1 MTDPRAQLVADG
13 YDAMPDAWE
22 AFRAQVKSDPR
33 LEWLDELTR
42 RTPDGSRVVELGCG
56 NGTVETRELA
66 RRYQLTGVDLSE
78 AQLRRARKAVPGAEF
93 VCADLLSIEFEPESL
108 GAVASFYVFNH
119 VPRELLAGLFS
130 RIRTWLRPD
139 GHVLV
144 ALGCTDLPD
153 WRGDWLGVPMFFSS
167 YLPEKNTRIVETARL
182 QVVRDE
188 VVTIEEPE
196 GPVSF
201 QWILARR

>member
-1 MTDPRAQLVADG
+1 M
-13 YDAMPDAWE
+13 
-22 AFRAQVKSDPR
+22 
-33 LEWLDELTR
+33 
-42 RTPDGSRVVELGCG
+42 
-56 NGTVETRELA
+56 
-66 RRYQLTGVDLSE
+66 
-78 AQLRRARKAVPGAEF
+78 
-93 VCADLLSIEFEPESL
+93 
-108 GAVASFYVFNH
+108 
-119 VPRELLAGLFS
+119 
-130 RIRTWLRPD
+130 
-139 GHVLV
+139 LV

-201 QWILARR
+201 QWMLARR